1 MSVEWF
7 QSEYNTTCMKI
18 QKELSGLYFL
28 FLSIS
33 LSYEFWISLQEIKH
47 TNRNA
52 VLPE

>member
-28 FLSIS
+28 FLSM
-33 LSYEFWISLQEIKH
+33 SYEFWISLQEIKH
-47 TNRNA
+47 TTRN
-52 VLPE
+52 VVILE